1 MPCIIYRASD
11 ENELKGKFC
20 PLWGAFTGFS
30 SAREKANEGNQGD
43 PCQDST
49 LLEAEGRMGG
59 GESGLGIF
67 DLLFHLCFVEWLF
80 FGFCEL
86 QNLKQLKDRQK
97 VRKKKKLEKRE
108 TFYL

>member
-1 MPCIIYRASD
+1 MKESR
-11 ENELKGKFC
+11 
-20 PLWGAFTGFS
+20 
-30 SAREKANEGNQGD
+30 GD

-86 QNLKQLKDRQK
+86 QNFKKTERQAK
-97 VRKKKKLEKRE
+97 SKKKKGARKEGNILTVNQTLSGKYN
-108 TFYL
+108 F